1 MAIRET
7 EGVNNFFDR
16 ICTSGKRERVLC
28 VFSGVVKDLT
38 DRIEQSSTNDENSA
52 QLVIFLKVV
61 SIMIARNSALR
72 DSKLGCVGR

>member
-1 MAIRET
+1 M
-7 EGVNNFFDR
+7 
-16 ICTSGKRERVLC
+16 LC

-38 DRIEQSSTNDENSA
+38 DRIEQSSTDDENSA